1 MKKKRSRPS
10 LAGKTS
16 LRGTGCLSSAQ
27 AGRPKKHDRIEGE
40 DMRERSWMERLK
52 RDMERAEEYFW
63 RQTPERR
70 ALWKN
75 FHSIKARLWKGND
88 FCFGKGTTA

>member
-27 AGRPKKHDRIEGE
+27 AGRLKKHDRIEG
-40 DMRERSWMERLK
+40 DDPRERNWMERLK
-52 RDMERAEEYFW
+52 RDMERAEQYFW

-70 ALWKN
+70 RVFAGMRVGQNW
-75 FHSIKARLWKGND
+75 RGND